1 MLRMKNITKQ
11 GTRTLYNATMDC
23 LKIKI
28 VTEVIKDLAGT
39 DIMPIIIIISL
50 VIHISSLIATVV
62 SFAKY
67 KMCGLII
74 VPNMKS

>member
-11 GTRTLYNATMDC
+11 GTRTLYNDTMDG
-23 LKIKI
+23 LKMEI
-28 VTEVIKDLAGT
+28 VNKGIKDLAGI
-39 DIMPIIIIISL
+39 DIMPIIINISL